1 MGAAWRRA
9 RRAAGRR
16 RVVDDPR
23 EGGSSARPKAP
34 AGSEGDGGGSGGGD
48 LAATTAAV
56 KHRRCS
62 RIQWDTKF
70 HARQASKV
78 MSEDAARP
86 EATGATLAS
95 STIGMRQ
102 EPSRLRWHF
111 YSNLLLSLMREGLD
125 VKSLPDSIDKSYL
138 QGLMRGQFQEEQYA
152 AARGRNNCIT
162 RDQVWEFVP
171 SE

>member
-1 MGAAWRRA
+1 
-9 RRAAGRR
+9 
-16 RVVDDPR
+16 
-23 EGGSSARPKAP
+23 
-34 AGSEGDGGGSGGGD
+34 
-48 LAATTAAV
+48 
-56 KHRRCS
+56 
-62 RIQWDTKF
+62 
-70 HARQASKV
+70 

-138 QGLMRGQFQEEQYA
+138 QGLMASFRRSSTLLHAGATIVSRVTKFGSLYLLNRVQERRESF
-152 AARGRNNCIT
+152 G
-162 RDQVWEFVP
+162 
-171 SE
+171 